1 MEHQQSSTATQP
13 QADGADRPFD
23 VNSEPD
29 EVVHGRELGQV
40 VHELGME
47 TKRRALTQVG
57 DLLRAIDR
65 KVLRDVLP
73 AWARLTALAGVR
85 VMTEDWTGGRAKFSA
100 PEDRNKAW
108 ARLSGLVAL
117 ALANA
122 ESLDAQGHWRLASSF
137 LRYLALLEYQ
147 NAIAALNNQREL
159 GLSLEQVTTA
169 TGDVRVFGSY
179 AGVLS

>member
-1 MEHQQSSTATQP
+1 MNAQDTAIAIQSQ
-13 QADGADRPFD
+13 
-23 VNSEPD
+23 EPE
-29 EVVHGRELGQV
+29 EVTHGRELVEV

-47 TKRRALTQVG
+47 TKRQTLTQVG

-73 AWARLTALAGVR
+73 AWARVTALAGVR
-85 VMTEDWTGGRAKFSA
+85 VKAEDWTGGRVKFLA
-100 PEDRNKAW
+100 PDDRDKAW

-122 ESLDAQGHWRLASSF
+122 EALDARVHWRLASSF
-137 LRYLALLEYQ
+137 IRYLALLEYQ
-147 NAIAALNNQREL
+147 NAVKALGQQREL
-159 GLSLEQVTTA
+159 ELGLDEVTTL
-169 TGDVRVFGSY
+169 TRDVAVFGSY